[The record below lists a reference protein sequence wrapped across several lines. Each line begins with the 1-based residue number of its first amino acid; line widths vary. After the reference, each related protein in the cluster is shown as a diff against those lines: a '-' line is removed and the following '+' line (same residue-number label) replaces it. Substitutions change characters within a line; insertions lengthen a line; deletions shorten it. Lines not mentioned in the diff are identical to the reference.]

1 MFASRFE
8 SKYLVDRQTESQIKE
23 FIHPFVALDEH
34 VNEGA
39 DSGYLISSL
48 YLDSPDHR
56 LMGMTE
62 QGMKN
67 RFKLRIR
74 SYDEIPES
82 PVFLEVKKKID
93 GVLTKRRVPVRRE
106 EAVGFLNG
114 EPLDNLELEA
124 GDRGDAEEFLSLMNR
139 TQAIPVMHVRYM
151 RQAFNAVDG
160 SPLRVTF
167 DRELVFQPAHELE
180 FVVNGQGWRDAH
192 MKQTILEI
200 KFTDRY
206 PSWIKDLI
214 QFFQLQKQSV
224 PKYVISVHEHNR
236 LNQSAWG

>member
-1 MFASRFE
+1 MFASRYE

-23 FIHPFVALDEH
+23 FIYPFVALDEH
-34 VNEGA
+34 INEEA
-39 DSGYLISSL
+39 DNGYLISSL
-48 YLDSPDHR
+48 YLDSPGHR
-56 LMGMTE
+56 LMEMTE

-74 SYDEIPES
+74 CYDEIPGS
-82 PVFLEVKKKID
+82 PVFLEVKKKIG
-93 GVLTKRRVPVRRE
+93 GVLTKRRAPLRRDV
-106 EAVGFLNG
+106 AVGFLNG
-114 EPLDNLELEA
+114 EPLDQLGLET
-124 GDRGDAEEFLSLMNR
+124 GDREDAEEFLSLMIR
-139 TQAIPVMHVRYM
+139 TQAIPMMHVRYK
-151 RQAFNAVDG
+151 RQAFNAADG
-160 SPLRVTF
+160 SPIRVTF
-167 DRELVFQPAHELE
+167 DRELVFKPAHELE
-180 FVVNGQGWRDAH
+180 FPINGQGWRDAH

-224 PKYVISVHEHNR
+224 PKYVISVRENNR